1 MLSGRNKS
9 APVAAYVIHQL
20 PVFLAERRWQPV
32 MGASTST
39 ADKKSSRMNNSEGGG
54 CGGVERRGIA
64 QGMSNKWVRKGKECR
79 EGARPSLSSSVRRPS
94 VRPSD

>member
-32 MGASTST
+32 MGAGVSTST
-39 ADKKSSRMNNSEGGG
+39 AEKRMNRAKE
-54 CGGVERRGIA
+54 ERGESGR
-64 QGMSNKWVRKGKECR
+64 R
-79 EGARPSLSSSVRRPS
+79 EGKDRVG
-94 VRPSD
+94 

>member
-32 MGASTST
+32 MGARLRVCPRLQRKT
-39 ADKKSSRMNNSEGGG
+39 KKRMNRAKE
-54 CGGVERRGIA
+54 ERGESGR
-64 QGMSNKWVRKGKECR
+64 R
-79 EGARPSLSSSVRRPS
+79 EGKDRVG
-94 VRPSD
+94 